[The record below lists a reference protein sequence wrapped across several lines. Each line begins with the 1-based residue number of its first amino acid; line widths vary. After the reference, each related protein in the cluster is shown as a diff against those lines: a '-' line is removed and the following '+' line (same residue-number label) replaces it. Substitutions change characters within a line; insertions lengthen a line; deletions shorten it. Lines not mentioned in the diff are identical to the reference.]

1 MYFLEITGKYTIAY
15 RAFFLIWYTDIK
27 FASFSRKLTVSKNK
41 MFRMVRDGCGC
52 GTRIRFLKHWV
63 QWIRQVMQLKRRLNE
78 VQLDLVLFVARRGR
92 KSKKSLAIREFVRA
106 EAFFTQNYLGRPQ
119 QAHVSRASLSAVY
132 WVTYYKITRTI
143 KRAALHRLAQ
153 FPLPTFHAFIKRIFK
168 TCWNHFLWLNVIFK
182 LQ

>member
-1 MYFLEITGKYTIAY
+1 MNCQQ
-15 RAFFLIWYTDIK
+15 
-27 FASFSRKLTVSKNK
+27 NK
-41 MFRMVRDGCGC
+41 MFRVVWDGCGC
-52 GTRIRFLKHWV
+52 RTPIRFLKDSV

-106 EAFFTQNYLGRPQ
+106 EAFFTQNYPGRPQ

-153 FPLPTFHAFIKRIFK
+153 FPLPTFHAIIKRIFK
-168 TCWNHFLWLNVIFK
+168 TC
-182 LQ
+182 